1 MGTPAR
7 YTGSYMAGQNPTRF
21 NWPAAFCAYCH
32 NVPIEEIA
40 QVYGMELGSLQSHIM
55 QEGWAKLR
63 NSVPQIAESQALA
76 RPTEGEKKLALL
88 QENRQKNLA
97 IWVALRDDLLDVVGK
112 LRDGTL
118 KMEKH
123 FHHQGNVT
131 TEEVNPTMGDRVNL
145 ATYARTIADGTYRA
159 LGDYQATEKPGQDAI
174 GGQAAAGVPSITI
187 ILPGVVAYPREQR
200 AIDITA
206 DSSTEPVPN
215 PTDPPEDSSSKSAS

>member
-1 MGTPAR
+1 
-7 YTGSYMAGQNPTRF
+7 MAGQNPTRF

-187 ILPGVVAYPREQR
+187 ILPNVIAQPREQR
-200 AIDITA
+200 AVIEVT
-206 DSSTEPVPN
+206 SEPAPS
-215 PTDPPEDSSSKSAS
+215 PTPPEDSSSKSAS